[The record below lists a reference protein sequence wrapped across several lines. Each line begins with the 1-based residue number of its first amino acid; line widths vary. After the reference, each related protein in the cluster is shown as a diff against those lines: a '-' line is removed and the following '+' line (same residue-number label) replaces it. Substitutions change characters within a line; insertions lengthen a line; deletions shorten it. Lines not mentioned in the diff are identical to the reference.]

1 MNGVIIIPKFYE
13 THRDRWVPEAT
24 ATSVFAPLFYG
35 IKHKYGFDMKF
46 ADEVDVPA
54 NTDVVIMF
62 AVPLHNRPNLMPG
75 LVGLNKKTKLI
86 MFTGDLQCYENQL
99 CLDNKVKTFERCDS
113 ILSFTHEYFV
123 KMYPQFLSKYEFF
136 PHFFSPYNRYAQLP
150 FNQTPKNK
158 CLLCGSIYHPV
169 YPLRSF
175 IVDNRYRA
183 NIDYRPPVYARD
195 DYARL
200 LHSYLCCVS
209 TSSVFNYALAKCF
222 EIMATG
228 SLLLVNETED
238 FKKIG
243 LIPYKH
249 YLPINKINVF
259 NEINYCIQDPQNYD
273 IIRKAGMTFTRKN
286 HSIINRMEQFEKILN
301 KLFD

>member
-24 ATSVFAPLFYG
+24 ATSVFAPFFYEL
-35 IKHKYGFDMKF
+35 KCKYRFEMRF
-46 ADEVDVPA
+46 IDEVDVPD
-54 NTDVVIMF
+54 NTDVVIVF
-62 AVPLHNRPNLMPG
+62 AVSLHSRPNLIPE
-75 LVGLNKKTKLI
+75 LVNLNKKTKLI
-86 MFTGDLQCYENQL
+86 IFTGDLQCYDNQL
-99 CLDNKVKTFERCDS
+99 CLDNKIKTFERCDL
-113 ILSFTHEYFV
+113 ILSFSHEYFK

-136 PHFFSPYNRYAQLP
+136 PHFFSPYDRYAKLP
-150 FNQTPKNK
+150 FNHNPKNK
-158 CLLCGSIYHPV
+158 CLLCGFGYQPV

-175 IVDNRYRA
+175 ILDNQTLNIRYE
-183 NIDYRPPVYARD
+183 PPIYVREKYAE
-195 DYARL
+195 L

-238 FKKIG
+238 FKKLG
-243 LIPYKH
+243 FIPYKH

-259 NEINYCIQDPQNYD
+259 DAINYCIYYPNNFAS
-273 IIRKAGMTFTRKN
+273 IRKAGMKFTREN
-286 HSIINRMEQFEKILN
+286 HSIINRMEQFEEILN
-301 KLFD
+301 KLFN